1 MARRSDPV
9 GACHLALL
17 VNFDIQ
23 NAHSVKHGRHAAL
36 EDASAIEFVKVFGGI
51 YSVFF
56 GSSSIGCGQLG
67 FDRHRGKRNGR
78 RWFDR
83 GGCWRWWR

>member
-1 MARRSDPV
+1 MDRDWIGRCLANSFLYFSHHFGGMARRSDPE

-23 NAHSVKHGRHAAL
+23 YAHSVKHGRHAAL
-36 EDASAIEFVKVFGGI
+36 EDASAIDFVKVFGGI

-56 GSSSIGCGQLG
+56 GSSCI
-67 FDRHRGKRNGR
+67 
-78 RWFDR
+78 
-83 GGCWRWWR
+83 

>member
-56 GSSSIGCGQLG
+56 GSSSIRSGQLG
-67 FDRHRGKRNGR
+67 FDRHRGQRNGR

-83 GGCWRWWR
+83 GGRW